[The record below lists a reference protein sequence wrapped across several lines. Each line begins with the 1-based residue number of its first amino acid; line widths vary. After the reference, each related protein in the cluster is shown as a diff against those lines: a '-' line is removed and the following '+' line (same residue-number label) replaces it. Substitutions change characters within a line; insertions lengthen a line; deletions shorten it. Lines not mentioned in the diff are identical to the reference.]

1 MNQSEVAPKR
11 PGDKTYKVRVLT
23 AQPAALVQ
31 LLGSP
36 PAEPTTLK
44 VYGRTREDA
53 HTRNNIQ

>member
-1 MNQSEVAPKR
+1 MNQNEVLPKR

-31 LLGSP
+31 LLHCAP
-36 PAEPTTLK
+36 EVPVTLK

-53 HTRNNIQ
+53 LSRNNIQ